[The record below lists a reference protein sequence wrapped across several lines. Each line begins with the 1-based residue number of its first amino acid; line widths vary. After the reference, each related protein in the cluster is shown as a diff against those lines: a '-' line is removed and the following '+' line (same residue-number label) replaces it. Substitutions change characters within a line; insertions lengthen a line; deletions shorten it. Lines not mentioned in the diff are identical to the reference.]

1 MVLMG
6 IMPVG
11 LRVAYEDGVFSFTG
25 RVFFLSVD
33 FDKKR
38 RTAGVKRDIIS
49 RLRRLY
55 SHPRGKIFLKN
66 AYTTLKR
73 LLPRVQI
80 PYLKLHILTAG
91 KDPANTALAYGA
103 VGMALEQL
111 QIMTA
116 ERVRKSDLQAEIDF
130 QRTAPEVSGCVLM
143 RLFLGQVLWYG
154 ICLGWGFWR
163 DYRRHRRG
171 V

>member
-91 KDPANTALAYGA
+91 KDPASTALAYGA

-111 QIMTA
+111 QAMTA
-116 ERVRKSDLQAEIDF
+116 ERIRKSDLQAEIDF
-130 QRTAPEVSGCVLM
+130 QHTEPEISGCVLIH
-143 RLFLGQVLWYG
+143 LFLGQVLWHG

-163 DYRRHRRG
+163 DYRRQRRG

>member
-1 MVLMG
+1 MVLLG
-6 IMPVG
+6 IMPVE
-11 LRVAYEDGVFSFTG
+11 LQVAYEGGVLSFTG
-25 RVFFLSVD
+25 RVLFLPVRIRKKEYASGVERKSVS
-33 FDKKR
+33 FLRKLS
-38 RTAGVKRDIIS
+38 S
-49 RLRRLY
+49 RPY
-55 SHPRGKIFLKN
+55 GKIFLKN

-91 KDPANTALAYGA
+91 KDPANTALAYVA
-103 VGMALEQL
+103 VGTALEQL

-163 DYRRHRRG
+163 DYQRHRRG